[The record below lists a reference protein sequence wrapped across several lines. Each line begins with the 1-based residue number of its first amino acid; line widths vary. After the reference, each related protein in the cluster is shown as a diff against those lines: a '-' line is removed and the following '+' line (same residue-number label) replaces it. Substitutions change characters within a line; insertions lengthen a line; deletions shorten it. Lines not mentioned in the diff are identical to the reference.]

1 MHTMFINNNHASFHF
16 WWKENLV
23 KHQKV
28 SKYYENDC
36 RLIRICKTQ
45 WWCSFFFCFG
55 LEIPFLGKFGPKKQ
69 NCQFYPIQDALF
81 RGCPRMGGEY
91 QTAPFPKICQTYPTM
106 MKHGTVI
113 PCLTKIQ
120 KKYESCETPLEFC
133 WHQHFSPE
141 IGKFCYIK
149 KYRYRFHFDS

>member
-69 NCQFYPIQDALF
+69 NCQFYPIQDATHPLSSADISIFHRKLANFAISRNTDIDFILIHNFLF
-81 RGCPRMGGEY
+81 F
-91 QTAPFPKICQTYPTM
+91 QIF
-106 MKHGTVI
+106 
-113 PCLTKIQ
+113 L
-120 KKYESCETPLEFC
+120 SLL
-133 WHQHFSPE
+133 
-141 IGKFCYIK
+141 
-149 KYRYRFHFDS
+149 RFFW